1 MTEVKSLRHW
11 IIYLILWIA
20 ALSLA
25 VFNNATG
32 NHVAW
37 QQWAIA
43 QAVLCGLMVGEGR
56 NTDPREIT
64 LDQLASISLFL
75 AIGIPL
81 LFYPTVSYWGIPW
94 FVPSVVCALSFLYFS
109 LRLYFLQK
117 KRKATDTQEDGQAV

>member
-1 MTEVKSLRHW
+1 MKSLRHW

-25 VFNNATG
+25 VINIEIG
-32 NHVAW
+32 NHAAY

-75 AIGIPL
+75 AIGTPIQL
-81 LFYPTVSYWGIPW
+81 LQYGS
-94 FVPSVVCALSFLYFS
+94 
-109 LRLYFLQK
+109 
-117 KRKATDTQEDGQAV
+117 

>member
-1 MTEVKSLRHW
+1 MKSLRHW

-20 ALSLA
+20 AFALA
-25 VFNNATG
+25 VINIEIG
-32 NHVAW
+32 NHTAY

-75 AIGIPL
+75 AIGTPI
-81 LFYPTVSYWGIPW
+81 LFYTQLSYWGIPW
-94 FVPSVVCALSFLYFS
+94 FVPSLVCALCFLGFS

-117 KRKATDTQEDGQAV
+117 KREATKTQNNNQTTY

>member
-1 MTEVKSLRHW
+1 MIEVKSLRHW

-25 VFNNATG
+25 VINNKTG
-32 NHVAW
+32 NHAAW

-43 QAVLCGLMVGEGR
+43 QAILCGLMVGETR
-56 NTDPREIT
+56 NTDPREIVA
-64 LDQLASISLFL
+64 DQLASISLFL

-81 LFYPTVSYWGIPW
+81 LFYPQSTFWGVPW
-94 FVPSVVCALSFLYFS
+94 FVPSLVCALCFLGFS